1 MSELSYIMRPSE
13 VFKLYLSEKM
23 TVPEDAI
30 QFGML
35 AMGLEIVTVIKTLE
49 ALPTTTVGTREETI
63 SVLHTLLR
71 DVGLDLYAYEWY
83 ERLNEWRKPSFQPV
97 LELSGTE
104 HADEQLPPLSLAHA
118 SLLASRLRQE
128 QAAGSTDVPEHSDLP
143 TDPASAELALPS
155 EPEAEPRN
163 AE

>member
-49 ALPTTTVGTREETI
+49 ALPTTAVGTREETI
-63 SVLHTLLR
+63 SVLHTLLK

-83 ERLNEWRKPSFQPV
+83 ERLNDWRRPSFVPAH
-97 LELSGTE
+97 EPEHTE
-104 HADEQLPPLSLAHA
+104 PSEPQIPPLSLAHA
-118 SLLASRLRQE
+118 SLLASRLRSE
-128 QAAGSTDVPEHSDLP
+128 QDLESTSSPEHSDLP
-143 TDPASAELALPS
+143 TDPASAESALPS